1 MTNDFLSADQ
11 IRTEAP
17 FKELYESIL
26 NKIREENCDV
36 MQQIFNYI
44 IKNGG
49 VRRDI
54 FYWLNDHFIS
64 DIPLQKNLSLLL
76 QHQADVEWFDLMW
89 KAYQECG
96 ESRYYYTYEIVKG
109 FEDGLSIDQEKELFE
124 KCRTP
129 SEMAF
134 MRQDIRKK
142 LHTYTDTLEDR
153 LQKILEEVYLAADKF
168 EESSKDY
175 HADTEKVEQLLEDQ
189 KNIFQE
195 QEQKNN
201 IQLEDLKDK
210 LLEKEQ
216 ICQQLNHYLIDVQ
229 EENEMLKSEIQEL
242 NDRLHSPEDAAP
254 DADIDQE
261 DMKSEIIKDP
271 SFDTAFNTAEIQ
283 HPKLIEVPKDMFCDE
298 KLLFEDKKEIF
309 ARKKG
314 KMKFLSLLFRKLEQK
329 NFKKL
334 DDAQKTQ
341 MIIEKVIKQ
350 KFDQERIR
358 IIAKLLDSSD
368 VGKEFIYSLV
378 VNDADVN
385 VFQSLYYLANEMDN
399 SMKTSDLSRENTKKM
414 NVLQVDDQ
422 KDKNT
427 GQETVKEEQF
437 KKEVHSSEDQ
447 GISNKEM
454 PYPSE
459 SEKIS
464 SPLPTEKKVKKEV
477 HKVMNS
483 SRFATL
489 PVINHSE
496 DDDED
501 DDEE

>member
-26 NKIREENCDV
+26 NKVREENCDV

-175 HADTEKVEQLLEDQ
+175 HAETEKVEQMLEDQ

-201 IQLEDLKDK
+201 IQLEDLKVK

-216 ICQQLNHYLIDVQ
+216 ICQQLNHYLIDIQ

-261 DMKSEIIKDP
+261 DTKSEIIKDQ
-271 SFDTAFNTAEIQ
+271 SFDTAEIQ

-399 SMKTSDLSRENTKKM
+399 SIKTSDLGKENTKKV

-422 KDKNT
+422 KDKNA
-427 GQETVKEEQF
+427 GQTTVKEEQL
-437 KKEVHSSEDQ
+437 KKEIHSNDDQ
-447 GISNKEM
+447 GISDKEM

-459 SEKIS
+459 SEKKS
-464 SPLPTEKKVKKEV
+464 SPLPMGKEKKVKKEV

-489 PVINHSE
+489 PIINHSE